1 MVDCGGLGSDH
12 GNGFRLN
19 CFRHPTGVYSSKH
32 AELHGSELVVAY
44 ALSQPRKRLS
54 SLRDGAELRFDVV
67 RLFPP
72 LSTAFDAYGGAC
84 ERGMRGSR
92 ESNVYK
98 TLQVIEMLGGIHKE
112 VHSALV
118 EADWPS
124 IKRQY
129 FSMWNCS
136 DC

>member
-12 GNGFRLN
+12 GNGFRLD

-32 AELHGSELVVAY
+32 AELHGSELVVAD
-44 ALSQPRKRLS
+44 ALSQPWKRLS
-54 SLRDGAELRFDVV
+54 SLRDGAELRFDAV

-92 ESNVYK
+92 VEQRVQDAASHRDAGRHS
-98 TLQVIEMLGGIHKE
+98 QGGPFGVSGGGLAINQAT
-112 VHSALV
+112 VLLYV
-118 EADWPS
+118 ELL
-124 IKRQY
+124 
-129 FSMWNCS
+129 
-136 DC
+136 